1 MEDIVLIKAASGESF
16 KDDVGMLS
24 SLIKSFAQL
33 DRNSE
38 TFWNIFTQ
46 VAIKLSP
53 NQPLELQIEI
63 LMGLSA
69 LSNKQYANQAFA
81 AFLEGDLKLK
91 LKQPLAISSVK

>member
-1 MEDIVLIKAASGESF
+1 MEDIVLIKAASGDSF
-16 KDDVGMLS
+16 KDDAGMLS
-24 SLIKSFAQL
+24 SLIKSFALL

-46 VAIKLSP
+46 VAIKLLP
-53 NQPLELQIEI
+53 DQPLELQIEI

-81 AFLEGDLKLK
+81 VFLKGD
-91 LKQPLAISSVK
+91 LKQPLGVSSVK